1 MCDTLRALSWMLCRA
16 ELPAVTSRQAH
27 PDWDAQNVA
36 FSLQSW
42 QCRMDEL
49 GPQADVKA
57 LNQLLGTNPGSPSCK
72 RINFLYVGLVL
83 SLAVSWQRLL
93 VCLMNMEVGGEETAR
108 EALQIASEQWH

>member
-1 MCDTLRALSWMLCRA
+1 M
-16 ELPAVTSRQAH
+16 TSRQAH

-36 FSLQSW
+36 ISLQSW
-42 QCRMDEL
+42 QCRTDEL
-49 GPQADVKA
+49 GPQVDVKA
-57 LNQLLGTNPGSPSCK
+57 LNQFLGTNPGSPSGR
-72 RINFLYVGLVL
+72 RILLLFFFNVGLVL

>member
-1 MCDTLRALSWMLCRA
+1 M
-16 ELPAVTSRQAH
+16 TSRRAH

-36 FSLQSW
+36 ISLQSW

-57 LNQLLGTNPGSPSCK
+57 LNQLLGANPGSPSCR
-72 RINFLYVGLVL
+72 RIIFLCVGLVF
-83 SLAVSWQRLL
+83 SLAVFWQGLL